1 MVKEEALLYEG
12 DDYVTLT
19 LYQPFRHC
27 PEAGSGMKKAFPTID
42 KVRTGKQIRRIMD
55 TLGLTVNDVQQYMGL
70 STQQAVYHWLN
81 GRSLPT
87 LDNIYALSELFRVPM
102 DQIICG
108 NRKYQPKYGYMYDRM
123 KSYNVTT

>member
-1 MVKEEALLYEG
+1 MEK
-12 DDYVTLT
+12 
-19 LYQPFRHC
+19 Q
-27 PEAGSGMKKAFPTID
+27 FPTID
-42 KVRTGKQIRRIMD
+42 KIKTGKQIRRLMNS
-55 TLGLTVNDVQQYMGL
+55 LGLTVMDVQKYMGL

-108 NRKYQPKYGYMYDRM
+108 NRKYKPELGAMYYRIKAYVDLLQT
-123 KSYNVTT
+123 NLIVNCETACI